1 MATYKRINQLKQTYS
16 IGDNDFLAVDIQN
29 SSETQKIKKT
39 DLLYDYVKDAPSDIS
54 TKNWTWA
61 RRNKSWYRIYPDE
74 YIFEAPFDGKIYVRI
89 NGKWASVEGVN
100 GDMLKS
106 IYDTHGR
113 LTDIFD
119 YTDNAVGIQDNAT
132 ESLLGAPIIRRGETI
147 EKDFSI
153 KSKLLS
159 FLIDGETNQILY
171 NSILPKSFENKSSL
185 SGINSFNLIVSGK
198 DLFKYK
204 DVSLG
209 SYFNKELTNTLYSLK
224 PTKVNSGEKYTIKN
238 GLENTFY
245 RFVSTNRL
253 NEPDGIFITSFM
265 PIGADVII
273 PDNVDYIGIE
283 CRYGLNVDG
292 SIVYQELEKPLN
304 SYIINTIIPF
314 NDQYNSYEI
323 TCNKTL
329 YAIDNLVYDYIDLI
343 NKKEV
348 HQIEKEE
355 ITYSDEWKVSKI
367 GANYRNNT
375 IPFELQKN
383 EETYWNVSST
393 IYGDCDALN
402 VKTMDSFAIS
412 DEESICFYGGKIY
425 IRLSYDR
432 LSLTPGLEDERY
444 LAGLQGFL
452 QENTF
457 NVIYENFE
465 EKIETSIEI
474 ETIQNFDSITNFNC
488 FYSFSFNEE
497 TYYEKCFLEI
507 KFDNVVNN
515 LIRKAGDNVYGRL
528 VFFGENN
535 LVVNSILGSDGNGSI
550 GGPLFLNNNND
561 EKVYVNGNNPILDLR
576 DFSDRLNWEP
586 KGKTIE
592 DKEANDKRLVNA
604 EYIHRDYAP
613 LNSPNL
619 TGIPTAPKAQQI
631 GSNQI
636 ATGEFIE
643 ENYYNK
649 TQTDD
654 NYIHTI
660 DGVARGALVL
670 DEILPKDN
678 SNKKL
683 IPNIEFIENYYY
695 DSDETNAKFATLD
708 SLIFIGTPTT
718 PTPDETLPSQIANV
732 NFVNNKY
739 SILKNEINYIPKYK
753 YLTGI
758 STNITDASGQWPE
771 QSLIDEKIIPI
782 ITEKYPNPELWNA
795 VTVAV
800 ILLPS
805 DKKRDLLYYYTD
817 GSLGIEAGWYYL
829 YDLST
834 TINRA
839 NGDTAGIVESSKNGD
854 ITFIDG
860 DPVVNHAAKADMD
873 KKGNQIDL
881 TYATKEDLTNLENNV
896 GKSTVYL
903 VKWEE

>member
-1 MATYKRINQLKQTYS
+1 MK
-16 IGDNDFLAVDIQN
+16 
-29 SSETQKIKKT
+29 
-39 DLLYDYVKDAPSDIS
+39 
-54 TKNWTWA
+54 
-61 RRNKSWYRIYPDE
+61 
-74 YIFEAPFDGKIYVRI
+74 
-89 NGKWASVEGVN
+89 
-100 GDMLKS
+100 
-106 IYDTHGR
+106 
-113 LTDIFD
+113 
-119 YTDNAVGIQDNAT
+119 
-132 ESLLGAPIIRRGETI
+132 
-147 EKDFSI
+147 
-153 KSKLLS
+153 
-159 FLIDGETNQILY
+159 FLIT
-171 NSILPKSFENKSSL
+171 
-185 SGINSFNLIVSGK
+185 
-198 DLFKYK
+198 
-204 DVSLG
+204 
-209 SYFNKELTNTLYSLK
+209 
-224 PTKVNSGEKYTIKN
+224 
-238 GLENTFY
+238 
-245 RFVSTNRL
+245 
-253 NEPDGIFITSFM
+253 
-265 PIGADVII
+265 GAF
-273 PDNVDYIGIE
+273 
-283 CRYGLNVDG
+283 
-292 SIVYQELEKPLN
+292 Q
-304 SYIINTIIPF
+304 
-314 NDQYNSYEI
+314 
-323 TCNKTL
+323 
-329 YAIDNLVYDYIDLI
+329 
-343 NKKEV
+343 
-348 HQIEKEE
+348 EKEE
-355 ITYSDEWKVSKI
+355 IISFFNNKDIGYIVHQDEKEIVPNAEDYD
-367 GANYRNNT
+367 G
-375 IPFELQKN
+375 
-383 EETYWNVSST
+383 V
-393 IYGDCDALN
+393 
-402 VKTMDSFAIS
+402 
-412 DEESICFYGGKIY
+412 IC
-425 IRLSYDR
+425 
-432 LSLTPGLEDERY
+432 
-444 LAGLQGFL
+444 
-452 QENTF
+452 
-457 NVIYENFE
+457 
-465 EKIETSIEI
+465 
-474 ETIQNFDSITNFNC
+474 
-488 FYSFSFNEE
+488 
-497 TYYEKCFLEI
+497 
-507 KFDNVVNN
+507 
-515 LIRKAGDNVYGRL
+515 
-528 VFFGENN
+528 
-535 LVVNSILGSDGNGSI
+535 NS
-550 GGPLFLNNNND
+550 LFLNNNND

-708 SLIFIGTPTT
+708 SPIFIGTPTT

-795 VTVAV
+795 VTVSV